1 MIRVSNQLIKS
12 VSFVLAMSD
21 SVVEKKHISP
31 INDVD
36 KLSNFCPENVDPDLV
51 SQLKWVCKKNKGP
64 KVLVCHDMEGG
75 YRDDKFIDGTDN
87 PDFYNFY
94 HWAQIDT
101 FVYFSHHF
109 VTIPTH
115 MWIESAHKN
124 GIKALGTFI
133 TEWEHGASKCLDM
146 FASAESSIHFAKKL
160 AEIAH
165 TYNFDGWLI
174 NIENIL
180 SVDGVKNIQV
190 FLQCLTEEMRLL
202 NPHSSVLWYDAV
214 TNEGKLQWQD
224 SVTDL
229 NKCFF
234 DCCDGIFLNYTW
246 KDWQLQLTLD
256 LCPNRVLDIYVGI
269 DVFARGCLG
278 KYECHISTEK
288 IMDYGFSVALFATA
302 WCYEQCKPDFSS
314 FIKNNNKFWK
324 LLQPTCT
331 PKPLACVQDQ
341 PYVTNFNFGFG
352 RKVYVYGFLL
362 YKKSWFNMLKQ
373 DVPFINFISDQKL
386 STDIV
391 DDEAFEGS
399 TCLKISLAETAIYG
413 KLICL
418 KAYRKSGEIN
428 IVCKATNGSQLKDLK
443 LVVTEKD
450 GTTHTFSQSFNIF
463 VGGNHWRRITYI
475 FEDALDITWIGLEC
489 KPQQC
494 ILIGQLSL

>member
-1 MIRVSNQLIKS
+1 
-12 VSFVLAMSD
+12 MSEG
-21 SVVEKKHISP
+21 VVEKKHISP
-31 INDVD
+31 INEVSQ
-36 KLSNFCPENVDPDLV
+36 LSNFSPEKVDPDLICHM
-51 SQLKWVCKKNKGP
+51 KWKCKENEGP

-75 YRDDKFIDGTDN
+75 YRDDKFIDGTNN

-115 MWIESAHKN
+115 MWIRSAHKN
-124 GIKALGTFI
+124 GVKALGTFI
-133 TEWEHGASKCLDM
+133 TEWEHGANKCLDM

-160 AEIAH
+160 AQIAH

-174 NIENIL
+174 NIENVL
-180 SVDGVKNIQV
+180 SDDGVKNIQV
-190 FLQCLTEEMRLL
+190 FLQCLTKEMRLS
-202 NPHSSVLWYDAV
+202 NHQSSVLWYDAV

-246 KDWQLQLTLD
+246 KDWQLQLTLE
-256 LCPNRVLDIYVGI
+256 LCPDRALDIFVGI

-314 FIKNNNKFWK
+314 FIKNNNKFWN

-331 PKPLACVQDQ
+331 PKPLACTQDQ
-341 PYVTNFNFGFG
+341 LYVTNFNFGFG
-352 RKVYVYGFLL
+352 RKTFVYGFLL
-362 YKKSWFNMLKQ
+362 SINSWFNMSKQ
-373 DVPFINFISDQKL
+373 DVPFINFVTSDQML
-386 STDIV
+386 AADIV
-391 DDEAFEGS
+391 DYEAFEGS
-399 TCLKISLAETAIYG
+399 TCLKITFVEATRYD

-418 KAYRKSGEIN
+418 DTYRKGGEMS
-428 IVCKATNGSQLKDLK
+428 IVCKATDSSQLKDLK
-443 LVVTEKD
+443 VVVTEKD
-450 GTTHTFSQSFNIF
+450 GTQHSLIQQLNTFI
-463 VGGNHWRRITYI
+463 GGNHWRRLTFI
-475 FEDALDITWIGLEC
+475 FEDGLDIKWIGLES
-489 KPQQC
+489 KPQQS
-494 ILIGQLSL
+494 ILIGQLSI